1 MANDYGYELTEEDRR
16 GLKGEIVKAKIQEDY
31 SRVDV
36 YYQTLNVKVIVQKP
50 VYSSVS
56 SNLIPDYDHHPDFF
70 HSRMMSWF
78 LVLEEFWVCILASP

>member
-56 SNLIPDYDHHPDFF
+56 SNLI
-70 HSRMMSWF
+70 
-78 LVLEEFWVCILASP
+78 ILIIIIIRISSIPG